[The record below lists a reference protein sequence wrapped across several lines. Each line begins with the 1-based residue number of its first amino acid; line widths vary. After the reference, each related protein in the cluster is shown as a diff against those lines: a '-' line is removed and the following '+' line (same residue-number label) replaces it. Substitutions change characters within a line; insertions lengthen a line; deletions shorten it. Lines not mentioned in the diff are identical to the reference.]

1 MNKVKICV
9 PSMES
14 TGLLSEI
21 STHFGKTPYFTILEV
36 ENEEIKTIEIK
47 KIESRHA
54 GGKKTPAEIII
65 EINPDVV
72 LCANLGLKAVEMLK
86 EHGITINVGAS
97 GTVENTFNDFIN
109 GKLKLGT
116 ENTVCMEG
124 H

>member
-1 MNKVKICV
+1 MIICV

-14 TGLLSEI
+14 TGLLSKI
-21 STHFGKTPYFTILEV
+21 STHFGKTPYFTILDM
-36 ENEEIKTIEIK
+36 ENNEIKTLETK

-86 EHGITINVGAS
+86 EHGIKIYVEAS
-97 GTVENTFNDFIN
+97 GTVENSLKAYLNN
-109 GKLKLGT
+109 ELKLAD
-116 ENTVCMEG
+116 ENTACSEG